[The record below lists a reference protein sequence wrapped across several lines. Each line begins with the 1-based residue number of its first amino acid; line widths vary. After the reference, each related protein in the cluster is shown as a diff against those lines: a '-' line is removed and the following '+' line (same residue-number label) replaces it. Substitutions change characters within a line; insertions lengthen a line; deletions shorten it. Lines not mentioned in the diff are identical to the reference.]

1 MSLSL
6 LGEARESQ
14 EAGLLGNLEAEEE
27 LPQEDRP
34 REAGS
39 QTGGNLPG
47 SYIRPGSEEAVRG
60 VLRELVGGEPSLV
73 RRQGSR
79 LEEGGRHRGCC
90 KETARV
96 EEEQSCWACQHV

>member
-1 MSLSL
+1 MFLSL
-6 LGEARESQ
+6 LGEARESR
-14 EAGLLGNLEAEEE
+14 EAALLGTLEAAEE

-47 SYIRPGSEEAVRG
+47 SCIRPGSEEVVRG
-60 VLRELVGGEPSLV
+60 DLRELGGGGPSLV

-79 LEEGGRHRGCC
+79 LAEGGQHRGCC
-90 KETARV
+90 REMARV
-96 EEEQSCWACQHV
+96 EEEQSRWACRHV